1 MTTFDL
7 AFVAKHAELLMAC
20 GMAPDVA
27 MSEATACYQ
36 LGRELAATRMS
47 DEDIAEEVAS

>member
-7 AFVAKHAELLMAC
+7 AFVVKRAQLLIAC

-27 MSEATACYQ
+27 MTEASACYQ
-36 LGRELAATRMS
+36 LGREMATSRMS
-47 DEDIAEEVAS
+47 DDDIAEEVAA